1 LQLSKKAEQIS
12 EIKGGLIINENKDH
26 EKKCAAFFF

>member
-12 EIKGGLIINENKDH
+12 EIKGGLIIKENKDH